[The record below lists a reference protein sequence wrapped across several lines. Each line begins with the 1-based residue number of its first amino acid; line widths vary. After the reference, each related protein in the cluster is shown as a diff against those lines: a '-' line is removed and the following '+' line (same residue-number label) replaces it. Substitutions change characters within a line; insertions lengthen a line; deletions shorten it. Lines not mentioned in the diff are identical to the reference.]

1 MLSFIMIL
9 LLTFNAGNCLVIGIS
24 GQPMANG
31 TGVVAWNRDRGD
43 SDPQDF
49 VIVKVKLDEN
59 PAETSTPFT
68 VHAAGSTS
76 GLYTI
81 PFNLAGIFNIVAL
94 DNKTPIATAST
105 FGVIPFGIVV
115 TTTSTAVF
123 VSPTTD
129 VSSMSVSETSVPE
142 PVTST
147 PRSNNTAAVVGA
159 AVSGGILALMLL
171 ITVTIIVRRVIK
183 IKNDHSPAITRTYD
197 IKYVNPSTEKTP
209 LEPNIGSAIRRMQSM
224 SSSTLTER
232 QLELQGHAQ
241 DLEGQIERLQDLS
254 GDVYNEI
261 QRLRN
266 QVSWLLSQQNSDWA
280 LGITD
285 EPPPEYME
293 EV

>member
-1 MLSFIMIL
+1 MLFFIMIL

-31 TGVVAWNRDRGD
+31 TGVVAWNREAD

-49 VIVKVKLDEN
+49 EIVKVKLDEN
-59 PAETSTPFT
+59 PAETSPPFA
-68 VHAAGSTS
+68 VHAAAGFAS
-76 GLYTI
+76 GLLTI
-81 PFNLAGIFNIVAL
+81 PFIRAGIFNIVAL
-94 DNKTPIATAST
+94 DNKSPIATASA
-105 FGVIPFGIVV
+105 FGVIPPNVGV
-115 TTTSTAVF
+115 TATTSVVF
-123 VSPTTD
+123 VSPTTG

-142 PVTST
+142 PVTSA
-147 PRSNNTAAVVGA
+147 PRSNDTAAVVGP
-159 AVSGGILALMLL
+159 AVGGVIAVLMLL
-171 ITVTIIVRRVIK
+171 IIVAIIVRRHSVTK
-183 IKNDHSPAITRTYD
+183 MKNDHSPAINRTYD

-209 LEPNIGSAIRRMQSM
+209 LEPNIASAIRRMQSM

-241 DLEGQIERLQDLS
+241 GLERLS

-280 LGITD
+280 LGITY

-293 EV
+293 V